1 MNKSEKFLIYV
12 PIIGIIILIIILN
25 SDNIRYENVHYDDIK
40 NSVWV
45 QTISVIYFC
54 AMIGLCIDKII
65 IVWKIIMEFYFVF
78 IL

>member
-1 MNKSEKFLIYV
+1 MNKLEKILIYV

-40 NSVWV
+40 NSVWI

-54 AMIGLCIDKII
+54 AMIGLFIDK
-65 IVWKIIMEFYFVF
+65 F
-78 IL
+78 ILV

>member
-65 IVWKIIMEFYFVF
+65 IV
-78 IL
+78 